1 MLTARKLLIA
11 LIAIMAGCG
20 GPAGRPSVLLVVI
33 DTFRADHAGFEGY
46 TRPLTPNLDSLASS
60 GACYTGFR
68 AQSSWT
74 LPAIASIMT
83 GLPPRVHAA
92 GRRDGLFYG
101 IDPSLPTMAEIFND
115 AGYRTAAFFNVIF
128 LGEDFG
134 FHAGF
139 DHFDCRGFAN
149 RAAVRRAGETV
160 DAFLEWLDS
169 EGGDEPFL
177 AVVHF
182 YDPHLPYDPPAPWSG
197 TYVDASYG
205 GPCDSAWGTVTQLIS
220 VNGGT
225 DTLSRAD
232 LDNLVALYDG
242 ELAYVDAQLG
252 RLLSA
257 IRTRDLSGSTVVVVT
272 ADHGEEFLE
281 HGRMEH
287 GNSLFEETTRVPL
300 VISGP
305 GVPPGTRTEACSQ
318 IDILPTLAA
327 LCGLDAPPLA
337 GAVLTDPPVRRLVYA
352 SGVLWRDDDMASCT
366 DGSVKLVWDAGAD
379 SAASWDLGEDPL
391 ERSPVPPDP
400 ALMDS
405 VLAYWA
411 SPPAAAP
418 PPVRFAETVERS
430 LRDLGY
436 IR

>member
-1 MLTARKLLIA
+1 MIA
-11 LIAIMAGCG
+11 VLAGCG
-20 GPAGRPSVLLVVI
+20 GSGDRPSVVLVVI

-46 TRPLTPNLDSLASS
+46 SRPLTPSLDSLARS
-60 GACYTGFR
+60 GACYTGFH

-74 LPAIASIMT
+74 LPAIATMMT
-83 GLPPRVHAA
+83 GLPPRIHAA

-160 DAFLEWLDS
+160 DAFLGWLDAGA
-169 EGGDEPFL
+169 GGGPFL
-177 AVVHF
+177 AVIHF

-197 TYVDASYG
+197 MFTDPSYD
-205 GPCDSAWGTVTQLIS
+205 GPCDSAWGTVTQLMM
-220 VNGGT
+220 VNEGT

-232 LDNLVALYDG
+232 LDNLMALYDG
-242 ELAYVDAQLG
+242 ELAYADAQLG

-257 IRTRDLSGSTVVVVT
+257 LRARGLSGSTVVLVT

-281 HGRMEH
+281 HGRVEH
-287 GNSLFEETTRVPL
+287 GNNLFEETTRVPMVL
-300 VISGP
+300 AGP

-318 IDILPTLAA
+318 MDILPTLAS
-327 LCGLDAPPLA
+327 LCGVEAPPLP
-337 GAVLTDPPVRRLVYA
+337 GAVLTDTPARRLVYA

-366 DGSVKLVWDAGAD
+366 DGAVKVIWDAGAD
-379 SAASWDLGEDPL
+379 SAAAWDLEADPL
-391 ERSPVPPDP
+391 ETSPSAPDP
-400 ALMDS
+400 ALLDS

-411 SPPAAAP
+411 SPPAAGP
-418 PPVRFAETVERS
+418 SPVRFAETVERS